1 MRNDSTRRKNVSKH
15 IIIIGGGASGLT
27 AAIASARM
35 GADVTVLEHMDR
47 VGKKILSTGN
57 GRCNLTNLVMDASC
71 YRSGQ
76 KDFPMKV
83 IGHFPVKDTLAF
95 FEGIGILTKS
105 RNGYIYPNSDQAASV
120 LDALRLECDRL
131 GVKTVTGC
139 QTKQIQKSGK
149 GMFAVLTDQGIF
161 RSHALILATGSKAAP
176 VTGSDG
182 SGYELAK
189 TLGHSVIKPLPALVQ
204 LRCEGK
210 HFKQLAGIR
219 SDAALCVVSD
229 GRVLAAEKGE
239 LQLTDYGISG
249 IPTFQ
254 ISRYVSS
261 ALDAGKKVSVM
272 IDFLPEM
279 SMEETRQFMKNR
291 IKNLSYRVCGDF
303 LTGVLNKKLAGVL
316 MKLSSISADE
326 PVSRVN
332 WERWE
337 RLIQNIKQFEAKVH
351 ATNDYAQAQICC
363 GGADTRQ
370 INPDSMESRLVPGL
384 YLIGE
389 LVDVDGI
396 CGGYNLQWAW
406 SSGFVAGTCAGRKNS

>member
-1 MRNDSTRRKNVSKH
+1 MRNK
-15 IIIIGGGASGLT
+15 IIIIGGGASGLMAAIT
-27 AAIASARM
+27 AAGL
-35 GADVTVLEHMDR
+35 GAEVTILEHMDR

-57 GRCNLTNLVMDASC
+57 GRCNLTNLAMDAKC

-76 KDFPMKV
+76 KWFPMNV
-83 IGHFPVKDTLAF
+83 IEQFPVKDTLAF

-105 RNGYIYPNSDQAASV
+105 RNQYIYPNSDQASSV

-131 GVKTVTGC
+131 GVHTVTGC
-139 QTKQIQKSGK
+139 QVRQAKKAGK
-149 GMFAVLTDQGIF
+149 GMFAVQTDQGEF
-161 RSHALILATGSKAAP
+161 RAHSLILATGSKAAP

-189 TLGHSVIKPLPALVQ
+189 SFGHTIIKVLPALVQ

-219 SDAALCVVSD
+219 SDVHLRVISE
-229 GRVLAAEKGE
+229 GRTLAEEDGE

-254 ISRYVSS
+254 ISRYASV
-261 ALDAGKKVSVM
+261 ALASGKKVSVL
-272 IDFLPEM
+272 IDFLPGKT
-279 SMEETRQFMKNR
+279 MEEMKGFMKNR
-291 IKNLSYRVCGDF
+291 VKQLSYRKCEDF
-303 LTGVLNKKLAGVL
+303 LTGVLNKKLSGVL
-316 MKLSSISADE
+316 LKLSGISLE
-326 PVSRVN
+326 TPVSQVRWEN
-332 WERWE
+332 WER
-337 RLIQNIKQFEAKVH
+337 LSFNIKQFEAKVT

-363 GGADTRQ
+363 GGVDTRQ
-370 INPDSMESRLVPGL
+370 IDAGTMESKLVPGL
-384 YLIGE
+384 YLVGE

-406 SSGFVAGTCAGRKNS
+406 SSGYVAGTYAGRKNS